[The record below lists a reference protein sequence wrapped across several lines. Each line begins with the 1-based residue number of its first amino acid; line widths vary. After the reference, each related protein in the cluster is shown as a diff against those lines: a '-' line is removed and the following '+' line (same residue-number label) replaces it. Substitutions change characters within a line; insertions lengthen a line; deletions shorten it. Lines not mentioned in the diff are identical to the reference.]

1 MDSAAFTQLYFGTF
15 SFEELVRAGK
25 IKVHNPRKSGFLQ
38 ALFTKCRNYINEY
51 Y

>member
-25 IKVHNPRKSGFLQ
+25 IIVHNPQKSGFLQ